1 MTRYTF
7 VASLPDLIQ
16 PEQYALDPG
25 GRQVR
30 VRIRVTADGIEL
42 LGDAM
47 RPAALERL
55 LEELGAAV
63 IEQMLC
69 G

>member
-1 MTRYTF
+1 MKKTF
-7 VASLPDLIQ
+7 VPHLPDLIH
-16 PEQYALDPG
+16 PEDYPADPL
-25 GRQVR
+25 GRTVR
-30 VRIRVTADGIEL
+30 LRIRMTPNGIEL

-47 RPAALERL
+47 RPAELEAMLAALKPEQ
-55 LEELGAAV
+55 